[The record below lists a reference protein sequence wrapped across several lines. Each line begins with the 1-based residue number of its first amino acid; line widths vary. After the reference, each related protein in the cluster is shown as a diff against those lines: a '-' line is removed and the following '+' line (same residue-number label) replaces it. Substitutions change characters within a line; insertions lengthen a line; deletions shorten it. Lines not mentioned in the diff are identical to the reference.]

1 MWTTMQ
7 QGCIF
12 LFVGNNTKNARLTI
26 VSYLNLCS
34 IWVSPL
40 IREEQLNLWVE
51 NVENDGIKRR
61 QDGEKLVD
69 SLL

>member
-1 MWTTMQ
+1 MQ

-12 LFVGNNTKNARLTI
+12 IFVGDNTKKARLKI
-26 VSYLNLCS
+26 VSYFNLCS
-34 IWVSPL
+34 IWFSPL
-40 IREEQLNLWVE
+40 IREEQLNFWAE

-61 QDGEKLVD
+61 QNGEKLVD